1 MVEPIASILVVD
13 DEPDLLNHIG
23 LALEAAGYRVLKAND
38 GLEALDC
45 LQLEPVDLIVADIA
59 MPQMNGYQLYEQVR
73 EQREWTMIPF
83 VFLTART
90 LDSDIQ
96 YGKTLGIDD
105 YLIKPIRA
113 AELLATVR
121 GKLRRTQQLTNAFG
135 EQGGLPS
142 KETNLLLV
150 GQLKIEPNQ
159 HRVWLNG
166 EEIKLSAREFAL
178 LEYLVR
184 QDGKVV
190 TPSDL
195 IRITHQ
201 LQTHPFEAGQLL
213 RPLIFSLRSKLASAS
228 DGINYVENVRG
239 VGYRLIVPSP

>member
-1 MVEPIASILVVD
+1 MESIASILVVD

-23 LALEAAGYRVLKAND
+23 LALEAEGYRVLKAND

-45 LQLEPVDLIVADIA
+45 LQVEPVDLIVADIA
-59 MPQMNGYQLYEQVR
+59 MPRMNGYQLYERLR
-73 EQREWTMIPF
+73 EQRGWTLIPF

-96 YGKTLGIDD
+96 YGKGLGVDD
-105 YLIKPIRA
+105 YLTKPIRA
-113 AELLATVR
+113 AELLATVQ
-121 GKLRRTQQLTNAFG
+121 GKLRRAQQLTNASE
-135 EQGGLPS
+135 EQDKLPP
-142 KETNLLLV
+142 KETDSLIV
-150 GQLKIEPNQ
+150 GQLRIEPSQ

-166 EEIKLSAREFAL
+166 EEIKLSAREFTL

-213 RPLIFSLRSKLASAS
+213 RPLIFSLHSKLASAS

>member
-1 MVEPIASILVVD
+1 MEPIASILVVD

-23 LALEAAGYRVLKAND
+23 LALEAEGYRVLKAND

-45 LQLEPVDLIVADIA
+45 LQYEPVDLIVADIA
-59 MPQMNGYQLYEQVR
+59 MPRMNGYQLYERVR

-83 VFLTART
+83 LFLTART

-96 YGKTLGIDD
+96 FGKALGVDD
-105 YLIKPIRA
+105 YLTKPIRA

-121 GKLRRTQQLTNAFG
+121 GKLRRAKQLTNAFG
-135 EQGGLPS
+135 GQAGLPS
-142 KETNLLLV
+142 GETNLLIV
-150 GQLKIEPNQ
+150 GQLKIEPDQ

-178 LEYLVR
+178 LEYLAR
-184 QDGKVV
+184 QAGKVV
-190 TPSDL
+190 APSDV

-201 LQTHPFEAGQLL
+201 LQTHPFEAGKLL
-213 RPLIFSLRSKLASAS
+213 RPLIFSLRSKLAVPS
-228 DGINYVENVRG
+228 DGVNYVENVRG
-239 VGYRLIVPSP
+239 VGYRLIVPKP